1 MTEPLWKLRRRAK
14 KLELSIVYDRKNDG
28 FILVDTFT
36 NTVAA
41 YPAIMTLEQV
51 EEWLNDLEKNG
62 NSNA

>member
-1 MTEPLWKLRRRAK
+1 MTEPIWKLRRRAK
-14 KLELSIVYDRKNDG
+14 KLELSIVYDRKDDG
-28 FILVDTFT
+28 FILVDPFT

-41 YPAIMTLEQV
+41 YPAVMTLEQV